1 MTPITFAIFITSLF
15 WLNLSDA
22 KIGYFW
28 HITDLHYDPF
38 HNSPEFHRGC
48 KHNRANSEHNHRNG
62 RHRDHTCDS
71 SWPLIQS
78 AVDFMAQ
85 RHPDTL
91 EFVLWTGDIL
101 SSSMEH
107 LSDEVRL
114 EAVRNVT
121 DILGRTFSSQFVF
134 PALGHND
141 PPPSRK
147 LVDMWM
153 QWLPSDAL
161 QTFETGGYYT
171 IEHSYS
177 KLRIVVLNSVL
188 WSGGATKTDVPHRG
202 RAQWEWLEHVLSKA
216 RRKNEMVYLVA
227 HSGPGVEERHNAGSS
242 SASGGGE
249 LTPTANARL
258 VHVVRAFSDV
268 IAGQFYGHRHADTFR
283 IIYSEGRPVSWALLA
298 PSVTPRGAGSISN
311 PGLRLYKFDTNNGKV
326 LDYTQYYLDVTGKR
340 GGELH
345 WGVEYNLTQYYGLRE
360 VTAASLDGLAK
371 KIRNSNDRTMLY
383 KYLTALRVRHVT
395 DFSDCDI
402 ACVHVHYCAITHADF
417 HEFRSCVRNPASAL
431 ASRAPNLSNAIISY
445 AIIIL
450 CFSKRY

>member
-1 MTPITFAIFITSLF
+1 MNPNSLAVYITSLL
-15 WLNLSDA
+15 WLNLIDA

-38 HNSPEFHRGC
+38 HNSPEFHKGC
-48 KHNRANSEHNHRNG
+48 RHNRANVDHNHRNG

-78 AVDFMAQ
+78 AAAFMAE

-107 LSDEVRL
+107 LSEEVKL

-121 DILGRTFSSQFVF
+121 DILSRTFSSQFVF

-141 PPPSRK
+141 PPPSRR

-153 QWLPSDAL
+153 QWLPTEAL

-171 IEHSYS
+171 IEQSHS
-177 KLRIVVLNSVL
+177 KLRIIVLNSVL
-188 WSGGATKTDVPHRG
+188 WAGGAARTDGPHRG

-227 HSGPGVEERHNAGSS
+227 HAGPGVEERHNAGSA
-242 SASGGGE
+242 SAAGGGE

-258 VHVVRAFSDV
+258 LHVIRAFSDV

-283 IIYSEGRPVSWALLA
+283 LIYSEGRPVSWALLA
-298 PSVTPRGAGSISN
+298 PSVTPRGSGSISN
-311 PGLRLYKFDTNNGKV
+311 PGLRLYKFDSNTGKV
-326 LDYTQYYLDVTGKR
+326 LDYTQYYLDITNTR
-340 GGELH
+340 GELH
-345 WGVEYNLTQYYGLRE
+345 WTIEYNLTQYYGLRE
-360 VTAASLDGLAK
+360 ISANSLEMLAER
-371 KIRNSNDRTMLY
+371 IRSHHDRNIFT
-383 KYLTALRVRHVT
+383 KYLTALRVRHST
-395 DFSDCDI
+395 DASDCDA
-402 ACVHVHYCAITHADF
+402 ACVHVHYCAVTRADY
-417 HEFRSCVRNPASAL
+417 HEFRACVRNPASAL
-431 ASRAPNLSNAIISY
+431 ASRAPHISGAVLLYAVLIIIS
-445 AIIIL
+445 
-450 CFSKRY
+450 S

>member
-71 SWPLIQS
+71 SWPLIQN
-78 AVDFMAQ
+78 
-85 RHPDTL
+85 
-91 EFVLWTGDIL
+91 IL

-283 IIYSEGRPVSWALLA
+283 IIYSE
-298 PSVTPRGAGSISN
+298 
-311 PGLRLYKFDTNNGKV
+311 
-326 LDYTQYYLDVTGKR
+326 DYTQYYLDVTGKR

-383 KYLTALRVRHVT
+383 NDFLQDILFKLYVRIMT
-395 DFSDCDI
+395 I
-402 ACVHVHYCAITHADF
+402 Y
-417 HEFRSCVRNPASAL
+417 E
-431 ASRAPNLSNAIISY
+431 
-445 AIIIL
+445 IL
-450 CFSKRY
+450 YTSFLMPV

>member
-1 MTPITFAIFITSLF
+1 MNLTNLIVYITSLL
-15 WLNLSDA
+15 WLDLSDA

-48 KHNRANSEHNHRNG
+48 RHNRGNNEHSHRNG

-78 AVDFMAQ
+78 AAAFMAE
-85 RHPDTL
+85 RHPDNL

-101 SSSMEH
+101 SSSMENM
-107 LSDEVRL
+107 SEEFKL

-121 DILGRTFSSQFVF
+121 YILSTTFSSQFVF

-153 QWLPSDAL
+153 QWLPTEAL

-171 IEHSYS
+171 IEQSHS

-188 WSGGATKTDVPHRG
+188 WAGGATRTDGPHRG
-202 RAQWEWLEHVLSKA
+202 RAQWEWLDQVLSKA

-227 HSGPGVEERHNAGSS
+227 HAGPGVEERHNAGSS
-242 SASGGGE
+242 SAAGGGE
-249 LTPTANARL
+249 LSPTANARL
-258 VHVVRAFSDV
+258 VHVIRSFSDV

-283 IIYSEGRPVSWALLA
+283 LIYSEGQPVSWALLA

-311 PGLRLYKFDTNNGKV
+311 PGLRLFKFDSKTGKV
-326 LDYTQYYLDVTGKR
+326 LDYTQYYLDVTKGDI
-340 GGELH
+340 H
-345 WGVEYNLTQYYGLRE
+345 WAVEYNLTQYYGLRE
-360 VTAASLDGLAK
+360 VSAASLDALASR
-371 KIRNSNDRTMLY
+371 IRSHHDRGIFA
-383 KYLTALRVRHVT
+383 KYLTALRVRHAT
-395 DFSDCDI
+395 DISECDS
-402 ACVHVHYCAITHADF
+402 ACVHVHFCALTRADY
-417 HEFRSCVRNPASAL
+417 HEFRTCVRNPASAL
-431 ASRAPNLSNAIISY
+431 ASRTATTNAAILLY
-445 AIIIL
+445 AILIIT
-450 CFSKRY
+450 S

>member
-1 MTPITFAIFITSLF
+1 MNPFTFAIFITSLF

-48 KHNRANSEHNHRNG
+48 KHRGNNDHNHRNG

-71 SWPLIQS
+71 SWLLIQS
-78 AVDFMAQ
+78 AVSFMAE

-107 LSDEVRL
+107 LSDEIRM

-121 DILGRTFSSQFVF
+121 DLLSRTFSSQFVF

-141 PPPSRK
+141 PPPSRR
-147 LVDMWM
+147 LIDMWM

-161 QTFETGGYYT
+161 TTFETGGYYT
-171 IEHSYS
+171 IEQSYS

-188 WSGGATKTDVPHRG
+188 WAGGAATTDGPHRG
-202 RAQWEWLEHVLSKA
+202 RAQWEWLERVLSKA

-227 HSGPGVEERHNAGSS
+227 HAGPGVEERHNAGSS
-242 SASGGGE
+242 SAAGGGE
-249 LTPTANARL
+249 LTPTANSNL
-258 VHVVRAFSDV
+258 VRIIKAFSDV
-268 IAGQFYGHRHADTFR
+268 IAGQFYGHRHSDTFR
-283 IIYSEGRPVSWALLA
+283 LMYNEGRPVSWALLA
-298 PSVTPRGAGSISN
+298 PSVTPRGAGSTSN

-326 LDYTQYYLDVTGKR
+326 LDYTQFYLDVTNKR
-340 GGELH
+340 GELH
-345 WGVEYNLTQYYGLRE
+345 WAVEYNLTQYYNLRE
-360 VTAASLDGLAK
+360 ITAVSLDALSK
-371 KIRNSNDRTMLY
+371 KIRNYNDRTYLH
-383 KYLTALRVRHVT
+383 KYLMALHVRHAP
-395 DFSDCDI
+395 DISNCDT
-402 ACVHVHYCAITHADF
+402 ACVHVHYCAITHAEFLDF
-417 HEFRSCVRNPASAL
+417 RACVRNPASAL
-431 ASRAPNLSNAIISY
+431 ASRAPHLSCAILLY
-445 AIIIL
+445 AIVLLI
-450 CFSKRY
+450 SSRRY

>member
-1 MTPITFAIFITSLF
+1 MHLSSVIVYIIGLL
-15 WLNLSDA
+15 WLNLTDA

-48 KHNRANSEHNHRNG
+48 KHNRGSSEHNHRNS

-78 AVDFMAQ
+78 AAAFMAE

-107 LSDEVRL
+107 MSEDFKL

-121 DILGRTFSSQFVF
+121 DVLSRTFSSQFVF

-141 PPPSRK
+141 PPPSRR

-153 QWLPSDAL
+153 QWLPTEAL

-171 IEHSYS
+171 IEQSHS

-188 WSGGATKTDVPHRG
+188 WSGGAARSDGSHSHRG
-202 RAQWEWLEHVLSKA
+202 RAQWEWLEQVLLKA

-227 HSGPGVEERHNAGSS
+227 HAGPGVEERHNAGSS

-249 LTPTANARL
+249 LIPSANARL
-258 VHVVRAFSDV
+258 LHVIKAFSDV

-283 IIYSEGRPVSWALLA
+283 LIYREGRPVSWAFLA
-298 PSVTPRGAGSISN
+298 PSLTPRGAGSISN
-311 PGLRLYKFDTNNGKV
+311 PGLRLYKFDSNTGKV
-326 LDYTQYYLDVTGKR
+326 LDYTQYYLDVTNTR
-340 GGELH
+340 GEAH
-345 WGVEYNLTQYYGLRE
+345 WMVEYNLTQYYGLRE
-360 VTAASLDGLAK
+360 VSATSLDALADRL
-371 KIRNSNDRTMLY
+371 RNHHDRGIFA
-383 KYLTALRVRHVT
+383 KYLAALRVRHS
-395 DFSDCDI
+395 SDISECDS
-402 ACVHVHYCAITHADF
+402 ACVHVHYCAVTRADY
-417 HEFRSCVRNPASAL
+417 HEFRACVRNPASGACV
-431 ASRAPNLSNAIISY
+431 A
-445 AIIIL
+445 
-450 CFSKRY
+450 RYD